1 MALNL
6 RPFWTDNTTVI
17 SAEVAQGN
25 KSSTTLD
32 LQTKRGAWLYVA
44 LGRLDTTA
52 ITDTPLTVTVRGI
65 PADASI
71 NHPNASETRVGN
83 DVTADG
89 STTIDVDVASGARIV
104 SVAATT
110 NFAKG
115 DLIYIG
121 ATDGTRG
128 EFAKV
133 VDIDVG
139 VSLTVD
145 QDIINP
151 HTSAQ
156 ADAVINQADVFS
168 RIWVA
173 GGSLMAIEANYLAA
187 SAGPDIFVSIW
198 AQTYDGDGT
207 PP

>member
-6 RPFWTDNTTVI
+6 RPFWTDNVSVI
-17 SAEVAQGN
+17 QAEVTRGN

-32 LQTKRGAWLYVA
+32 LTQKRGAWLYIE
-44 LGRLDTTA
+44 LGKLASTA
-52 ITDTPLTVTVRGI
+52 ITGIPLTVTVRGT
-65 PADASI
+65 PDDVSI
-71 NHPNASETRVGN
+71 NHPNASETRVGG
-83 DVTADG
+83 DVAADG
-89 STTIDVDVASGARIV
+89 DTTIDVTVAVGARVV

-110 NFAKG
+110 NFAIN

-133 VDIDVG
+133 VAIDAG

-145 QDIINP
+145 ADIINE
-151 HTSAQ
+151 HTSGD
-156 ADAVINQADVFS
+156 ADAVVNKADVFS
-168 RIWVA
+168 RIWIG
-173 GGSLMAIEANYLAA
+173 GGSVMAIEANYL
-187 SAGPDIFVSIW
+187 SPSSGPDMWVQIW

-207 PP
+207 P